1 MHRFD
6 YPIFKDYQSLTHRVT
21 DYLESL
27 IIKGVLRPGERLVET
42 MLANGFKISRGPIR
56 EAFRILEGDGLLVT
70 IPRKG
75 TFVAEITTKGVRD
88 ICSIRAALEALAVR
102 LSVPVFGKSDFK
114 KIQDLDEK
122 TEEARRKNDMDR
134 YSDLTDEFHNCFI
147 YGNDNEKLQSTY
159 KSFAK
164 QIARFRKIVLSSE
177 HCVVQSLHE
186 HHQITSAVLNK
197 DVDLAERLIK
207 SHVES
212 SGNRLLELLTKDKQ
226 LLRAAP
232 SGQEVILP
240 KSPPLGPD
248 ASDKR

>member
-1 MHRFD
+1 MHPFN
-6 YPIFKDYQSLTHRVT
+6 YEIFQDYQSLAHRVT
-21 DYLESL
+21 SYLESL
-27 IIKGVLRPGERLVET
+27 IINGVLRPGERLVET

-75 TFVAEITTKGVRD
+75 TFVAEITHKDVRD
-88 ICSIRAALEALAVR
+88 ICSIRAVLEALALR
-102 LSVPVFGKSDFK
+102 LSVPVFSESDFK

-122 TEEARRKNDMDR
+122 TEDARRKNDLNG

-177 HCVVQSLHE
+177 HCVAQSLHE

-197 DVDLAERLIK
+197 DVDLAERVMK

-212 SGNRLLELLTKDKQ
+212 SGNRLLKLLTEDKN
-226 LLRAAP
+226 LLRPAA
-232 SGQEVILP
+232 SSQEVILP
-240 KSPPLGPD
+240 KSPRLDPD
-248 ASDKR
+248 ASG